1 MKTILFFLSATWAFC
16 STLGL
21 GSFPH
26 TKVEGET
33 RVWTSKSGQT
43 IKAEAKTLEGKSIQI
58 LRSDGRF
65 FWVDFKDL
73 SDEDILYLKKILPA
87 PFTIF
92 EAVPNARY
100 DELKIRLEN
109 RGNRDYSYKVYGW
122 KFTTNNEEIYSYKE
136 LFSGNIAIQQ
146 EKTINFNIGN
156 LDGGGNTV
164 KLQNF
169 DRHSSLSKW
178 VVTLHDHKGK
188 IIEYIGGNRRNQIKI
203 KGFWQKNSK
212 KILDV
217 TTDL

>member
-1 MKTILFFLSATWAFC
+1 MKTILFFLSATLAFC
-16 STLGL
+16 STLDL

-92 EAVPNARY
+92 EAVPNARH

-109 RGNRDYSYKVYGW
+109 RGIGIILIKY
-122 KFTTNNEEIYSYKE
+122 T
-136 LFSGNIAIQQ
+136 A
-146 EKTINFNIGN
+146 GN
-156 LDGGGNTV
+156 L
-164 KLQNF
+164 QP
-169 DRHSSLSKW
+169 
-178 VVTLHDHKGK
+178 
-188 IIEYIGGNRRNQIKI
+188 IIKKYILIKNCFLGI
-203 KGFWQKNSK
+203 
-212 KILDV
+212 
-217 TTDL
+217 